1 MLSFE
6 YQNKFKII
14 TFYKDEMFHIILHQ
28 KEQLYDLQNY
38 MICIFYSVNSA
49 WKVQIIRILHHVKV
63 SQAL

>member
-14 TFYKDEMFHIILHQ
+14 TFFKDEMFHILHQ
-28 KEQLYDLQNY
+28 KEQLYGLQNY
-38 MICIFYSVNSA
+38 MEFIFYSLNSA

>member
-14 TFYKDEMFHIILHQ
+14 TFFKDEIFHIILHQ

-38 MICIFYSVNSA
+38 MECIFYSLNSA